1 MRRELMHR
9 GRQRVT
15 TRIALVGGVSILVG
29 AVMFSG
35 LASARS
41 TQAPNLAAARAQLA
55 KYTGIPKFKA
65 PGPAFNA
72 KKIMQGKHIVAI
84 PVISANP
91 FTTFFEAAQAKIAK
105 EIGFKYTRWENKGT
119 VAEWAKGIDYAISQK
134 ASLIALDGASQPRL
148 LGPQIAK
155 ARKAGIIVI
164 DTHETDTTQG
174 KSPYVNFT
182 IPAPY
187 TESGELM
194 ADHAIVDTKGKAN
207 ALIITS
213 SDVIGSPPFVRSIQN
228 TFKKNCPAC
237 KSTVVNVTVADWSTK
252 LGPTVIGAIQKNPN
266 LNYIIPIYDPETQF
280 VVPALR
286 QAGKLGK
293 IKIATYAGTPFVL
306 EDIAKG
312 WAQMDVAENLDWVG
326 YAMLDDEMR
335 LIAGMKPVFPEYIAL
350 RVITKANVGNGKD
363 NLKLYGTDVGKGW
376 RKLWGLPAT

>member
-1 MRRELMHR
+1 MK
-9 GRQRVT
+9 GKT
-15 TRIALVGGVSILVG
+15 IL
-29 AVMFSG
+29 
-35 LASARS
+35 
-41 TQAPNLAAARAQLA
+41 
-55 KYTGIPKFKA
+55 
-65 PGPAFNA
+65 
-72 KKIMQGKHIVAI
+72 AI

-91 FTTFFEAAQAKIAK
+91 FTTFFEAAQARIAK
-105 EIGFKYTRWENKGT
+105 EIGFKYIRWENKGT
-119 VAEWAKGIDYAISQK
+119 VAEWAKGIDYGISQGVD
-134 ASLIALDGASQPRL
+134 LIALDGASQPRL

-187 TESGELM
+187 TVSGQLM
-194 ADHAIVDTKGKAN
+194 ANHAIVDTKGKVN

-213 SDVIGSPPFVRSIQN
+213 SDVIGSPPFVRAIQS

-252 LGPTVIGAIQKNPN
+252 LGPAVIGAIQKNPD

-286 QAGKLGK
+286 QTGKLGK

-306 EDIAKG
+306 EYIAKG
-312 WAQMDVAENLDWVG
+312 WAHMDVAENLDWVG

-335 LIAGMKPVFPEYIAL
+335 LIGGLKPVFPEYIAL
-350 RVITKANVGNGKD
+350 RVVTKQNVGDGK
-363 NLKLYGTDVGKGW
+363 NTVKLYGTDVEKGW
-376 RKLWGLPAT
+376 RKLWGL